1 MSIRQALR
9 KQANFASE
17 PRGRK
22 SPGAAERWCGSNAIL
37 ALMTVVLVVI
47 CAVELLHG

>member
-9 KQANFASE
+9 KQATLASQ

-22 SPGAAERWCGSNAIL
+22 SPGARERWCGSNAIL
-37 ALMTVVLVVI
+37 ALMSAVLVVI

>member
-9 KQANFASE
+9 KQGNLASE

-22 SPGAAERWCGSNAIL
+22 LRGAPERWCGSNLIL
-37 ALMTVVLVVI
+37 ALMTAVLVVI